1 MTHTSP
7 QQKAVELLDKFKNNC
22 YGQSGTSEEKYHAK
36 IAAKACV
43 DEIIPLLKDDGEWQR
58 FNGYASL
65 EPHYQTYWKKVLS
78 IIEEL

>member
-1 MTHTSP
+1 MIYPTPAT
-7 QQKAVELLDKFKNNC
+7 KAAELIHKFRNNC

-43 DEIIPLLKDDGEWQR
+43 EEIIPLLKDDAQWQQ
-58 FNGYASL
+58 FNNYASL
-65 EPHYQTYWKKVLS
+65 EPHYQSYWRKVLS